1 MTANVNIVLGEK
13 DDVLRVNN
21 SALRFN
27 PPGFEPAQGGG
38 FGNAAA
44 GRVDELAK
52 ELDLNAEQRKAV
64 EAAMADMQ
72 TAIAEMRD
80 GAQASG
86 GPGFGGFGG
95 GNPRERF
102 GQLRQRMTNQL
113 TGVLTPEQMSRFEQ
127 SFGGGP
133 GGGPG
138 GGGRAAFGGAGG
150 PNPEVAAMRPGQV
163 WVLENGQPKAVRV
176 LVGLSDGQNTEV
188 LSQDLEAGDEVIVR
202 LAR

>member
-1 MTANVNIVLGEK
+1 
-13 DDVLRVNN
+13 
-21 SALRFN
+21 
-27 PPGFEPAQGGG
+27 
-38 FGNAAA
+38 
-44 GRVDELAK
+44 
-52 ELDLNAEQRKAV
+52 
-64 EAAMADMQ
+64 
-72 TAIAEMRD
+72 
-80 GAQASG
+80 
-86 GPGFGGFGG
+86 
-95 GNPRERF
+95 
-102 GQLRQRMTNQL
+102 MTNQL